1 MICQIDQIIE
11 FYCIIALSLED
22 LTLRFLFVDT
32 EIKSNIFSKSTSKNG
47 HSILQTM
54 K

>member
-1 MICQIDQIIE
+1 MVYQIYQIIE

-22 LTLRFLFVDT
+22 LTLRFLFVDI

>member
-1 MICQIDQIIE
+1 MIYQIYQIIE
-11 FYCIIALSLED
+11 FYCIIALSLKD

-32 EIKSNIFSKSTSKNG
+32 EIKSNIFSKSSSKNG